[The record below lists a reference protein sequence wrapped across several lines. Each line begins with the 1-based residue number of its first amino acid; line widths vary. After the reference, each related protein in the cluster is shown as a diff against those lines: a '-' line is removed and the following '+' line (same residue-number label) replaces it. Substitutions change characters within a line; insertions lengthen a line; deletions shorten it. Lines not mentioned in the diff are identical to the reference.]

1 VSREIVL
8 GVDGGTTAVKA
19 VAFDLAGEIITS
31 HHESVP
37 VQYGRHG
44 EAEQDMNLIWEAVA
58 DCIREVT
65 DALEPD
71 DTVVSIGLTGQG
83 DGAWLIDE
91 DGEPVRP
98 AATWLDGRAGQRVN
112 RWMRDGR
119 AERVLEVTGTTV
131 FGGLFPVLMEELL
144 EADHERASRATT
156 QFNCKDWIRF
166 KLTGERL
173 TDYTEAS
180 RSYLDVRDVSGFS
193 TELAAELG
201 QTDLIGLLPQV
212 RAADAPG
219 GVLSSGA
226 AERVGLP
233 AGTPVGMGMIDVAVT
248 GMGLGTVDDGQG
260 WLILGTTGFV
270 GTLLP
275 EVSRRRS
282 QNSMV
287 LATGRGRQVLEFMA
301 PMTGTPNLDW
311 IRNTL
316 GLAEVPWSEIEQRA
330 RASRPGANGVVYLP
344 YASPGGERAPFI
356 DTAASAS
363 WMGMSL
369 TTTPEDVLRSVY
381 EGVAF
386 SLADCVRTLD
396 MAGDLVVSG
405 GGFRSDLVC
414 EILAD
419 VTGQT
424 VVRQDAPEAGAR
436 GAAVLALVSARRFP
450 DLEAASQALACPVE
464 RFEPDADRGLIYRA
478 TKAVYL
484 QAREAI
490 RPVWPVMR
498 GLRYQDSA
506 GDQS

>member
-1 VSREIVL
+1 MSREVVL

-19 VAFDLAGEIITS
+19 VAFDLDGEIITS

-58 DCIREVT
+58 DCIRAV
-65 DALEPD
+65 AAVLEPD
-71 DTVVSIGLTGQG
+71 DVVVSVGLTGQG
-83 DGAWLIDE
+83 DGAWLID
-91 DGEPVRP
+91 DAGEPVRP
-98 AATWLDGRAGQRVN
+98 AATWLDGRAGRRVN
-112 RWMRDGR
+112 QWMRDGR
-119 AERVLEVTGTTV
+119 AAKVLGVTGTTV

-144 EADHERASRATT
+144 EDDPERAARATT

-193 TELAAELG
+193 TDLAEQLG
-201 QTDLIGLLPQV
+201 QRELVDLLPEV

-219 GVLSSGA
+219 GVLSAQA
-226 AERVGLP
+226 AARVGLP

-275 EVSRRRS
+275 SVDRRRS

-311 IRNTL
+311 IRDTL
-316 GLAEVPWSEIEQRA
+316 GLSGVSWAEIERRA

-369 TTTPEDVLRSVY
+369 TTTPDDVLRSVY

-396 MAGDLVVSG
+396 MTGNLVVSG

-436 GAAVLALVSARRFP
+436 GAAVLALVSAGRCA
-450 DLEAASQALACPVE
+450 DLEEASRALACPVE
-464 RFEPDADRGLIYRA
+464 RFEPDADRGLVYRA

-484 QAREAI
+484 HVREAI
-490 RPVWPVMR
+490 RPAWPVMR
-498 GLRYQDSA
+498 GLREQVGENDS
-506 GDQS
+506 

>member
-1 VSREIVL
+1 MSREVVL

-19 VAFDLAGEIITS
+19 VAFDLDGEVLTS

-37 VQYGRHG
+37 VEYGRHG
-44 EAEQDMNLIWEAVA
+44 EAEQDMNLIWRAVA
-58 DCIREVT
+58 ACIRSV
-65 DALEPD
+65 AGRLSPD
-71 DTVVSIGLTGQG
+71 DAVVAIGLTGQG
-83 DGAWLIDE
+83 DGAWLID
-91 DGEPVRP
+91 DAGEPVRP
-98 AATWLDGRAGQRVN
+98 AATWLDGRAADRVN
-112 RWMRDGR
+112 RWARDGR
-119 AERVLEVTGTTV
+119 SARVLEVTGTTV

-144 EADHERASRATT
+144 ETDPQRAGRATT

-180 RSYLDVRDVSGFS
+180 RSYLDVRTTEGFS
-193 TELAAELG
+193 TELADELG
-201 QTDLIGLLPQV
+201 QSKLVDLLPEV
-212 RAADAPG
+212 RNADAPG
-219 GVLSSGA
+219 GVLSAEA
-226 AERVGLP
+226 AELVGLP

-248 GMGLGTVDDGQG
+248 GMGLGTIDDGQG

-275 EVSRRRS
+275 SVSQRRS

-316 GLAEVPWSEIEQRA
+316 GLSDVPWSEIEQRA
-330 RASRPGANGVVYLP
+330 RASEPGAHGVVYLP
-344 YASPGGERAPFI
+344 YASPGGERAPFV

-363 WMGMSL
+363 WLGMSL
-369 TTTPEDVLRSVY
+369 TTTPDDVLRSVY

-386 SLADCVRTLD
+386 SLTDCIRALD
-396 MAGDLVVSG
+396 MSGDLVVSG
-405 GGFRSDLVC
+405 GGFRSDLIC

-436 GAAVLALVSARRFP
+436 GAAVLALVSAGRFA
-450 DLEAASQALACPVE
+450 DLETASTALSCPVQSF
-464 RFEPDADRGLIYRA
+464 RPNADRGLVYRA

-484 QAREAI
+484 HVREAI

-498 GLRYQDSA
+498 GLRNHD
-506 GDQS
+506 